1 MSNKKTILIVDDD
14 QGIRNTIQEYLNI
27 NGYNAISAAD
37 SDELKHA
44 LNTTHVDLITLD
56 VMMPK
61 EDGISIIRQLKHSI
75 NTPIIILSANGN
87 DIDKIV
93 GLEVGA
99 DDYLSKPFN
108 PRELLARINSLLRR
122 TSQIKKEQIINT
134 YSFGPYLM
142 NIDART
148 LYKDSVELT
157 LTSSEFELLN
167 IFTKNPNKVLTRDK
181 IMDLSKGYERDVFDR
196 SVDIRINR
204 LRKKIEQQ
212 QDKPIY
218 IKTSWGKGY
227 MFTPQGG

>member
-1 MSNKKTILIVDDD
+1 
-14 QGIRNTIQEYLNI
+14 
-27 NGYNAISAAD
+27 
-37 SDELKHA
+37 
-44 LNTTHVDLITLD
+44 
-56 VMMPK
+56 MMPK

-181 IMDLSKGYERDVFDR
+181 IIDLSKGDKHDVF
-196 SVDIRINR
+196 
-204 LRKKIEQQ
+204 
-212 QDKPIY
+212 
-218 IKTSWGKGY
+218 
-227 MFTPQGG
+227 